1 MRTVLPGAVILLG
14 IAFAG
19 GAAFA
24 GDDDSGAMGQL
35 QNATSGN
42 QTLQQTY
49 GDQGHDESCPDACPS
64 GNANVP
70 EPPPPTPV
78 DTDKSNSNNDNNDTS
93 NDDGN

>member
-1 MRTVLPGAVILLG
+1 MRIVLPAVALLFG
-14 IAFAG
+14 MTIAG
-19 GAAFA
+19 GATFA
-24 GDDDSGAMGQL
+24 DDDSGAMGQL

-49 GDQGHDESCPDACPS
+49 GDQGHDESCPSACPT

-93 NDDGN
+93 SDNGH

>member
-1 MRTVLPGAVILLG
+1 MRVVLPAVATLLG
-14 IAFAG
+14 MTFAC

-24 GDDDSGAMGQL
+24 DDDSGAMGQL

-49 GDQGHDESCPDACPS
+49 GDQSHDESCPSACPT

-78 DTDKSNSNNDNNDTS
+78 DTDKSNSNNDNNDTP
-93 NDDGN
+93 NDDGH